1 MSPFGTTV
9 GRTDG
14 RTDRRSDVVIY
25 RATISAKHLDPV
37 FFRTIG
43 NTGPGLPKNVGLLGF
58 YGTGPPMVPMLR

>member
-37 FFRTIG
+37 FLEPLEPLAQDSPKMLASLVFMVQ
-43 NTGPGLPKNVGLLGF
+43 GLPWYLC
-58 YGTGPPMVPMLR
+58 